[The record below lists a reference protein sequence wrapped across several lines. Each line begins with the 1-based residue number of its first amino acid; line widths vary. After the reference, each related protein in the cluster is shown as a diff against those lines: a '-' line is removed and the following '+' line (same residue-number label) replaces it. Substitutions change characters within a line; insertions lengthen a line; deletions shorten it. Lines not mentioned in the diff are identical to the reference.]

1 MAVRTDH
8 IAALVEIVG
17 RDHALTERDLATR
30 DPGIDPHNLGAD
42 LLVRPK
48 TTAEVADVLR
58 VCHDAHIGVVPQGG
72 RTGIS
77 GGAVS
82 QAGEIILSLERMNAI
97 ESLDPISRCAVV
109 QAGVTLG
116 ALIKACHSH
125 QLSPAMDLGAR
136 DSATLGGLA
145 STNAGGSQAFRFGTM
160 RDRLLGLEVVL
171 ADGTVITE
179 LGQVRKRNEG
189 LALEQLFIGAEG
201 ILGVITRVSIALVDE
216 DGPLAA
222 ALVGVSDVSAA
233 VTLTDQLQRRSGIR
247 LSSIEIMSGNHA
259 RISSQALGLTEFE
272 SLCVQP
278 YVLLIE
284 ATAPSALA
292 AEESLVQALAV
303 PLETGLIVDAVI
315 AQNEQQ
321 RQSMWRVREDWS
333 VDRQYPGGLWYDV
346 SVPIAHLA
354 HYLDHFTTTLTAH
367 DPGLSVF
374 VVGHLADGNVHITV
388 NATQPITA
396 RYEEIAPLV
405 TTTLRAISGSFSAE
419 HGIGLEK
426 KATLV
431 RELSMAKQTQMHR
444 LKTLFDPHGIMNP
457 GKVLSTPTPQ

>member
-1 MAVRTDH
+1 MSISTDH

-17 RDHALTERDLATR
+17 RDHALTARDLATR
-30 DPGIDPHNLGAD
+30 DPGIDPHNFGAD

-58 VCHDAHIGVVPQGG
+58 LCHTARIGVVPQGG

-82 QAGEIILSLERMNAI
+82 HAGEIILSLERLNAI
-97 ESLDPISRCAVV
+97 ESLDPISRTAVV

-116 ALIKACHSH
+116 ALMQACQPHH
-125 QLSPAMDLGAR
+125 LSPAIDLGAR
-136 DSATLGGLA
+136 DSATLGGLT

-222 ALVGVSDVSAA
+222 ALIGVPSLSAA
-233 VTLTDQLQRRSGIR
+233 VTLTDQLQRTTDLR
-247 LSSIEIMSGNHA
+247 LSALELMSGNHA
-259 RISSQALGLTEFE
+259 HISSHALGFTEF
-272 SLCVQP
+272 SQLCTHP

-284 ATAPSALA
+284 VTAPNAHA
-292 AEESLVQALAV
+292 AEESLVNALAG
-303 PLETGLIVDAVI
+303 PLESGLIADAVI

-321 RQSMWRVREDWS
+321 RRAMWQVREDWS
-333 VDRQYPGGLWYDV
+333 VDRQRPGGLWYDV

-354 HYLDHFTTTLTAH
+354 PYLERFSSQLMQHDAH
-367 DPGLSVF
+367 LSIF
-374 VVGHLADGNVHITV
+374 VVGHLADGNIHITV
-388 NATQPITA
+388 NAPQPISE
-396 RYEEIAPLV
+396 RYEEIATLV
-405 TTTLRAISGSFSAE
+405 TATLRDIGGSFSAE

-431 RELSMAKQTQMHR
+431 RELGSAKQTQMHR
-444 LKTLFDPHGIMNP
+444 LKDLLDPHGIMNP
-457 GKVLSTPTPQ
+457 GKVL